1 MESSE
6 DETPVAIKLFRMIE
20 SDAQFRDFQREAKIM
35 KTLEHENIVKIYGFR
50 EEPLLII
57 MEYMK
62 YGSLLTYLS
71 IHRPD
76 LKVENLLDFAANIA
90 KVEILINDLR
100 LRELNS

>member
-1 MESSE
+1 
-6 DETPVAIKLFRMIE
+6 MIE

-57 MEYMK
+57 MEYMN

-90 KVEILINDLR
+90 KVTILIKDFKI
-100 LRELNS
+100 RELNF

>member
-57 MEYMK
+57 MEYMN